1 MLLALRQLQCLGGG
15 GEAAAGDSTALVAHV
30 HGRGAAVVAQAA
42 EVAAPAA
49 SATAAP
55 APSPAVL
62 ERRQRGDAQSYKE
75 GDAGEKLAR
84 DFRSGMMSVDEVMS
98 QTRARDIQL
107 KGNWMGVHASD
118 DPSKCKVCNSKLD
131 LEAPMMCVCVCV
143 RGCVCVCCGPVGVR
157 ACRVRVCVR

>member
-1 MLLALRQLQCLGGG
+1 MHGG
-15 GEAAAGDSTALVAHV
+15 
-30 HGRGAAVVAQAA
+30 GAAVVAQAA

-49 SATAAP
+49 SATAAPASSATAAP

-107 KGNWMGVHASD
+107 KGN
-118 DPSKCKVCNSKLD
+118 
-131 LEAPMMCVCVCV
+131 
-143 RGCVCVCCGPVGVR
+143 
-157 ACRVRVCVR
+157 